1 MEGGNLSLQVHPLK
15 EYIKEKFGMTYT
27 QDESYYMLDA
37 KDNAFVYLGLKEH
50 TDPDTMMKDLAA
62 AQNDNILLKPTVRT
76 KMAGTKHD
84 HVSIPAG
91 TVHCSGADSVVLEI
105 SATPYIFTFKLWDW
119 GRMGLDGKPRPI
131 SLEHGKNVIQ
141 WDRTTAW
148 TQKISLPLQNPLPK
162 VKAGAKNVRDGCL
175 VIY

>member
-1 MEGGNLSLQVHPLK
+1 MMDSEMNFPSVLIFWIPWKGGTCLQVHPLK

-62 AQNDNILLKPTVRT
+62 AQNDNILLKPTIIA

-84 HVSIPAG
+84 HVLFLP
-91 TVHCSGADSVVLEI
+91 VR
-105 SATPYIFTFKLWDW
+105 YIVQAQILLYWK
-119 GRMGLDGKPRPI
+119 
-131 SLEHGKNVIQ
+131 
-141 WDRTTAW
+141 
-148 TQKISLPLQNPLPK
+148 
-162 VKAGAKNVRDGCL
+162 
-175 VIY
+175 